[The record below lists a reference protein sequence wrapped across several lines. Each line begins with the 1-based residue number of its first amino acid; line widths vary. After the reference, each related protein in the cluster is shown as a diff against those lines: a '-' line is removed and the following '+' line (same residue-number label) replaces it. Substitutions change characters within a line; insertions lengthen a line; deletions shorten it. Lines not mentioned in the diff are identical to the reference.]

1 VSPRLLTPG
10 TRLVLATHNK
20 GKLAEFRDLLGPHG
34 IEVTSAGEL
43 GLAEPA
49 ETGTLYAENAAI
61 KARAATAATGL
72 PALAD
77 DSGLAI
83 DALDGAPGLFTADWA
98 GQPRDFAAAM
108 ARVDR
113 ELRLRGVET
122 VGAKAHFVASLC
134 LTWPDGEEAIF
145 EGRVFGTLAWPPR
158 GPKGFGYD
166 PMFVPDGHA
175 LTFGEMEAATKHGS
189 PAKGEGLSHRAR
201 AFVALA
207 KAVLLP
213 QAGPAS

>member
-1 VSPRLLTPG
+1 MSALLAPG
-10 TRLVLATHNK
+10 SRLVVATHNA

-34 IEVTSAGEL
+34 VDLVSAGEL

-49 ETGTLYAENAAI
+49 ETGTLYAENALI
-61 KARAATAATGL
+61 KARAATDATGL
-72 PALAD
+72 PAIAD

-98 GQPRDFAAAM
+98 GKPRDFAAAM

-113 ELRLRGVET
+113 ELALRGVT
-122 VGAKAHFVASLC
+122 TAGARAHFVSALA
-134 LTWPDGEEAIF
+134 LTFPDGSERIF

-166 PMFVPDGHA
+166 PMFQPDGHA
-175 LTFGEMEAATKHGS
+175 LTFGEMTAEEKHGL
-189 PAKGEGLSHRAR
+189 PPKGAGLSHRAR
-201 AFVALA
+201 AFIALE
-207 KAVLLP
+207 KAVF
-213 QAGPAS
+213 GG